1 MPVKTYRFNQ
11 LKGANGVYIP
21 SVMLLFNK
29 GKLLVLLLGGSGRL
43 CMKCILC
50 RCGSLGNGGSGA
62 LLEVGGGGTGTTG
75 DGGGGG

>member
-1 MPVKTYRFNQ
+1 
-11 LKGANGVYIP
+11 
-21 SVMLLFNK
+21 MLLFNK

-62 LLEVGGGGTGTTG
+62 LLEEVGGGGTTG
-75 DGGGGG
+75 DGGG

>member
-1 MPVKTYRFNQ
+1 
-11 LKGANGVYIP
+11 
-21 SVMLLFNK
+21 MLLFNK

-62 LLEVGGGGTGTTG
+62 LLEVVGGGGTTG
-75 DGGGGG
+75 DGGG